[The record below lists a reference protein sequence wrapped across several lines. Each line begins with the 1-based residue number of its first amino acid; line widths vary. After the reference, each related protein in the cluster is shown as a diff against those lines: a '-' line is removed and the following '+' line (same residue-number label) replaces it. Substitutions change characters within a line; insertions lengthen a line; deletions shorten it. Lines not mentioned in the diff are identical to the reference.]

1 VKPPTSPALLL
12 VTLQLLADPQD
23 VLQEA
28 VPENCQVWYPNG
40 TGIEFAVLD
49 CHIKNMVAVNARV
62 SFV

>member
-1 VKPPTSPALLL
+1 MKPPTSPALLL

-23 VLQEA
+23 VLVEA